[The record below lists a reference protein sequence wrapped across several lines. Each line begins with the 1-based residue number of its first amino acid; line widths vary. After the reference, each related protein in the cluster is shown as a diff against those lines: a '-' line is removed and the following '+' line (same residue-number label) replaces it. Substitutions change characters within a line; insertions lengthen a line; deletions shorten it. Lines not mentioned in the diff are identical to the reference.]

1 MLLVPKYLQWLML
14 VLWWVEQRSR
24 DDLIEEVVGPLPAV
38 KLLVVVKDLAVN
50 QGVVEVVVMMVVVG
64 MEGLIMLV
72 VME

>member
-1 MLLVPKYLQWLML
+1 ML

-24 DDLIEEVVGPLPAV
+24 VVLIEEVVGPLPAV

-50 QGVVEVVVMMVVVG
+50 QGVVEVVVG